1 MMVVVVRRSAA
12 AAAADA
18 ARLVADGLRRKPS
31 AVLALPTGKTAVPFY
46 AALVRLGRRGAASFD
61 QATTFNLDEFVGLG
75 PEVSQSFRSFLQRH
89 FFRHVRVAAA
99 RQHALD
105 GVATNWRR
113 EVARYERAIA
123 SAGGLD
129 VCVLGI
135 GRNGHIAFNE
145 PAARLQRPTHRQRLT
160 LATRRDN
167 ASAFGGKW
175 RAVPAEALTIGIGA
189 IMRAR
194 EVILIAT
201 GAPKA
206 AIVRRAL
213 TGPVTPRVPA
223 SLLQRHPRLTVL
235 LDRTA
240 ASELKS
246 MPDVVL
252 LRVAAGQ

>member
-18 ARLVADGLRRKPS
+18 ARLVADALGRKPG

-46 AALVRLGRRGAASFD
+46 AALVRLHRRRAVSFD
-61 QATTFNLDEFVGLG
+61 HATTFNLDEFVGLG
-75 PEVSQSFRSFLQRH
+75 PEVRQSFQSFLQRH
-89 FFRHVRVAAA
+89 FFRHVRVAPA

-113 EVARYERAIA
+113 EVVRYERAIA
-123 SAGGLD
+123 GAGGLD

-145 PAARLQRPTHRQRLT
+145 PAVRLQRPTHRQRLT
-160 LATRRDN
+160 MATRRDN

-175 RAVPAEALTIGIGA
+175 QAVPAEALTIGVGA
-189 IMRAR
+189 IMRAQ
-194 EVILIAT
+194 EVVLIAT
-201 GAPKA
+201 GASKA
-206 AIVRRAL
+206 GIVRRAL

-235 LDRTA
+235 LDRAA

-246 MPDVVL
+246 TSGVI
-252 LRVAAGQ
+252 LRFS